1 MILTESLQLGRIAI
15 AYLYQNAITQD
26 RADNFRFYDEVTK
39 EGVDLPEMQQ
49 LPGELVLLQRVSPE
63 HMSEVRVGRMQVQG
77 APPGVPVQAPFRLLI
92 AEQGS
97 TKSIK
102 IFQDN
107 ADSIASSFHTVW
119 GGRVGR
125 LQLVEVSIVASVQVS
140 STEGA
145 AAFIRDD
152 VTHVGAAMRNHL
164 GRNFNVFGMKLGSG
178 MFVVQGAEALPL
190 GGAHLELSIDSNP
203 QDVRLLQVTLAAKW
217 QALQLRVSD
226 MQIPDQAKEA
236 IGKRDFIELNVEAK
250 QPETYVS
257 QVYNYLQQHVIPF
270 LAASG
275 Q

>member
-1 MILTESLQLGRIAI
+1 
-15 AYLYQNAITQD
+15 
-26 RADNFRFYDEVTK
+26 
-39 EGVDLPEMQQ
+39 
-49 LPGELVLLQRVSPE
+49 
-63 HMSEVRVGRMQVQG
+63 MSEVRVGRMQVQG

-97 TKSIK
+97 AKPIK
-102 IFQDN
+102 MFQDN
-107 ADSIASSFHTVW
+107 ADSVASSFHTVW

-125 LQLVEVSIVASVQVS
+125 LQLVEVSIVGSVQVGS
-140 STEGA
+140 AEGSA
-145 AAFIRDD
+145 AYIRDN
-152 VTHVGAAMRNHL
+152 VTACGTCACNHL

-226 MQIPDQAKEA
+226 MQLPEQAKEA
-236 IGKRDFIELNVEAK
+236 IGTRDFIGTKRRSQAARNA
-250 QPETYVS
+250 YIS
-257 QVYNYLQQHVIPF
+257 QVYTYLQHNVMPF